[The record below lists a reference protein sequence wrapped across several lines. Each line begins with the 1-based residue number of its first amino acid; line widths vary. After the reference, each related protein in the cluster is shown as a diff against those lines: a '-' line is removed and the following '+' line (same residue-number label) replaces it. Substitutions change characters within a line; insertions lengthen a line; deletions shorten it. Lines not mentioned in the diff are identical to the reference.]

1 MMVLDL
7 ITAFEIALYLLI
19 VLLFVVTGFLNMK
32 DLQNMRQDK
41 WTRQDS
47 VALMLRSLFWA
58 VLLSFLLIGAI
69 NAGILLFTVLKVP
82 LSSQTV
88 LAWVLLS
95 LEFLLGVFLLTGVVY
110 GLARWKDWYDLIDAE
125 Y

>member
-1 MMVLDL
+1 MMFPDL

-47 VALMLRSLFWA
+47 VALILRSLFWA
-58 VLLSFLLIGAI
+58 VLLNFLLIGAI
-69 NAGILLFTVLKVP
+69 NAGILLVTVLKAP

>member
-1 MMVLDL
+1 MIFLDL

-19 VLLFVVTGFLNMK
+19 VLLFVATGFLNMK

-47 VALMLRSLFWA
+47 VALMLRSIFWA
-58 VLLSFLLIGAI
+58 FLLNFLLTGAI
-69 NAGILLFTVLKVP
+69 NVGILLFTVLKAP

-95 LEFLLGVFLLTGVVY
+95 LEFLFGMLFLTGVVY